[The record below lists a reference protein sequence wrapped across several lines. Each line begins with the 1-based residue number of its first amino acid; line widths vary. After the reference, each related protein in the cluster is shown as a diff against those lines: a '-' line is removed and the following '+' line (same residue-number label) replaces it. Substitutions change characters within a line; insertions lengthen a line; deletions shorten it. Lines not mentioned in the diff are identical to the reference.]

1 MDQRQY
7 SRLILLLAGVFVAL
21 GAWGGVF
28 DELERIGKPRRLE
41 GQRTFLPPEQAFRIQ
56 ERLGSGRELAFD
68 FTIEPGYYLYR
79 DKLAITALSPGAVL
93 GGARLPDAEMKD
105 DPEFGL
111 VPVYKHDFTMTVPLE
126 KGPDGA
132 VTVEVQLSFQGCAED
147 GICYPPMRRQFAV
160 PIPGPPAVPGGGVML
175 SETERIAQQIG
186 ERSLALT
193 MLIFLGLGLLLSF
206 TPCVLPM
213 VPILSGIIVGQQ
225 QPLSTGR
232 AVLLS
237 TAYVLAMAATY
248 AMAGIVAGLL
258 GHNLQAA
265 FQRPALIAAFAGLF
279 GVLALSM
286 FGLFELQLPAAVRAR
301 LDRFSRGQRGGSYP
315 GVMAMGVLSA
325 VLVGPCVAPPLAG
338 ALTYIGQTGSGLV
351 GGAAL
356 FALGLGMGL
365 PLIAIGGSAGALLPR
380 VGPWMEGV
388 KQVFGV
394 VFLGVAVWFLE
405 RIVPPTVALMLW
417 AALLIGSAV
426 FLGALAR
433 TPAAASAWLRLR
445 QALGV
450 FLLIYGGLLIVGAS
464 SGATDVFAPLETWTR
479 TRSEP
484 APELNF
490 VPVKTLADLD
500 RAVSRAQQEGRVAM
514 LDVYADWCV
523 ECKHLERETFVEASV
538 HRRLSNMLLLRA
550 DVTANDDEDR
560 ALLSSHA
567 LYGPPALLF
576 FREGDEL
583 RQQRVVGFVAA
594 PAFAQLLDTL
604 AVR

>member
-1 MDQRQY
+1 
-7 SRLILLLAGVFVAL
+7 
-21 GAWGGVF
+21 
-28 DELERIGKPRRLE
+28 
-41 GQRTFLPPEQAFRIQ
+41 
-56 ERLGSGRELAFD
+56 
-68 FTIEPGYYLYR
+68 
-79 DKLAITALSPGAVL
+79 
-93 GGARLPDAEMKD
+93 
-105 DPEFGL
+105 
-111 VPVYKHDFTMTVPLE
+111 
-126 KGPDGA
+126 
-132 VTVEVQLSFQGCAED
+132 
-147 GICYPPMRRQFAV
+147 
-160 PIPGPPAVPGGGVML
+160 
-175 SETERIAQQIG
+175 
-186 ERSLALT
+186 
-193 MLIFLGLGLLLSF
+193 
-206 TPCVLPM
+206 
-213 VPILSGIIVGQQ
+213 
-225 QPLSTGR
+225 
-232 AVLLS
+232 
-237 TAYVLAMAATY
+237 
-248 AMAGIVAGLL
+248 
-258 GHNLQAA
+258 
-265 FQRPALIAAFAGLF
+265 
-279 GVLALSM
+279 
-286 FGLFELQLPAAVRAR
+286 
-301 LDRFSRGQRGGSYP
+301 
-315 GVMAMGVLSA
+315 
-325 VLVGPCVAPPLAG
+325 
-338 ALTYIGQTGSGLV
+338 
-351 GGAAL
+351 
-356 FALGLGMGL
+356 
-365 PLIAIGGSAGALLPR
+365 
-380 VGPWMEGV
+380 
-388 KQVFGV
+388 
-394 VFLGVAVWFLE
+394 
-405 RIVPPTVALMLW
+405 MLW

-450 FLLIYGGLLIVGAS
+450 FLLIYGSLLIVGAS

-479 TRSEP
+479 TRSES